1 MALGAQNSQSSR
13 LGRGLASLIG
23 DVPEGRS
30 TLPPEGEQRILGID
44 QLKPSPFNP
53 RKEFVKEEL
62 AELASS
68 IREKGLV
75 QPLIVRPVI
84 GSELEFEIV
93 AGERRWRAAQEAGL
107 QTVPAIV
114 RDLNEQ
120 EVLEIAIIENVQRSD
135 LNAIEEAQGYK
146 ELTDKYSYT
155 QDDLSRIIGKSRSH
169 LANTMRLLK
178 LPDDVQI
185 LVRNGSLSAGHA
197 RALVG
202 REDAKNIA
210 REIVERRL
218 NVRDVEALI
227 QKARGASKGKSRI
240 GKSADI
246 RALERELSEEL
257 GLVILISPRTG
268 EAGEIRIRYNSLEQ
282 FEDIHE
288 RLARRG

>member
-1 MALGAQNSQSSR
+1 MALGAHNSQSSR

-30 TLPPEGEQRILGID
+30 NFPPEGEQRVLGID
-44 QLKPSPFNP
+44 QVKTNPFNP
-53 RKEFVKEEL
+53 RKEFIKEEL
-62 AELASS
+62 DELASS
-68 IREKGLV
+68 IREKGLI
-75 QPLIVRPVI
+75 QPLIVRPVV

-135 LNAIEEAQGYK
+135 LNAIEEAQGYR
-146 ELTDKYSYT
+146 ELTEKYNYT

-178 LPDDVQI
+178 LPDAVQN
-185 LVRNGSLSAGHA
+185 LVRSGSLSAGHA

-202 REDAKNIA
+202 RDDAESLA

-227 QKARGASKGKSRI
+227 QRVRAAPKGKSRI
-240 GKSADI
+240 GKNADI

-257 GLVILISPRTG
+257 GLVIHISPRTG
-268 EAGEIRIRYNSLEQ
+268 EAGEVRIRYNSLEQ
-282 FEDIHE
+282 FEDIQE